1 MTSTR
6 VLIVEPDHPF
16 GLSLASL
23 FQEEGHATRVAGSA
37 GEAELEIATRRP
49 DLVVLRAEL
58 PDLSG
63 FSLCARLRHDRA
75 TARLPV
81 ILYSSDTAPGALA
94 EHAST
99 PWAANGYLAMPL
111 DTAALRSLSR
121 RILAT
126 AAEGVESA
134 DDAVIEEGAPEP
146 PPPPPAPE
154 PPPGAPVHT
163 PPPMPRRPVRNAL
176 TEEDRLLVG
185 RIFAS
190 IADRRD
196 ALLAEASRTR
206 PPPRRDLL
214 QSPEGRIQLLREDL
228 KVREGQIAQL
238 AELWEIREREVEY
251 AGEWLHE
258 KDVELQGLK
267 GQVED
272 LLGRL
277 AEARESAAR
286 KEREHAAAVD
296 GLLLEK
302 VSQEKELIEAVAA
315 GERKIHEAER
325 RHEAARRAL
334 EEAIQ
339 ALEAEK
345 RALEERLAA
354 GAAELAAERER
365 AGSLEAELGEA
376 RAAAEAAGAEAGR
389 REAELRGEVEGL
401 RADVEERDRLLA
413 AAKRENDRLQAG
425 LTAAR
430 HEQMVAMSE
439 LDAANDRLAAL
450 AARLAAAERERDA
463 AWASLAVAPA
473 PGAGAPGPGA
483 AGATPAVAEA
493 APAGGAAA
501 DPAGPPGSDP
511 AGAGER

>member
-1 MTSTR
+1 MNTTR
-6 VLIVEPDHPF
+6 ILIVEPDHAF

-23 FQEEGHATRVAGSA
+23 FQDDGCATRVAGSA

-111 DTAALRSLSR
+111 DTTALRALSR
-121 RILAT
+121 RILA
-126 AAEGVESA
+126 AAEVVESA
-134 DDAVIEEGAPEP
+134 DDAVIEEDAAPAVAPAPPPGP
-146 PPPPPAPE
+146 PPPPNAAA
-154 PPPGAPVHT
+154 GT
-163 PPPMPRRPVRNAL
+163 PPPVRRRPVRNAL
-176 TEEDRLLVG
+176 TEQDRLTLG

-190 IADRRD
+190 IAERRD
-196 ALLAEASRTR
+196 LLLAEAARTR

-214 QSPEGRIQLLREDL
+214 QSADGRMQLLREDL
-228 KVREGQIAQL
+228 KAREAQIAQV

-258 KDVELQGLK
+258 KDVELQGVK

-272 LLGRL
+272 LQGRL
-277 AEARESAAR
+277 ADARAAAER
-286 KEREHAAAVD
+286 KAKEHAAAID
-296 GLLLEK
+296 ALLLEK
-302 VSQEKELIEAVAA
+302 VTQEKELIEAIAG
-315 GERKIHEAER
+315 GERRAHDVER

-334 EEAIQ
+334 EEAIA
-339 ALEAEK
+339 ALEEEK
-345 RALEERLAA
+345 RSLGERLAA

-365 AGSLEAELGEA
+365 AGELEGELAEV
-376 RAAAEAAGAEAGR
+376 RAAAEASAAEGGAREEA
-389 REAELRGEVEGL
+389 LRGEVATL
-401 RADVEERDRLLA
+401 REDVAERDRLLA
-413 AAKRENDRLQAG
+413 SAKRENERLQG
-425 LTAAR
+425 ELTSAR

-439 LDAANDRLAAL
+439 LDAASDRAGAL
-450 AARLAAAERERDA
+450 SARLAAAERERDA
-463 AWASLAVAPA
+463 AWASLAVAPSPSRVAENSPPA
-473 PGAGAPGPGA
+473 PAGA
-483 AGATPAVAEA
+483 AGPAEEAEEA
-493 APAGGAAA
+493 KPPAPDGAA
-501 DPAGPPGSDP
+501 GE
-511 AGAGER
+511 GA